1 MRKQSD
7 GCERRVFEPSRNAYV
22 ALGGLFGNSG
32 KVTLVKRIVLLV
44 LTAAAVWVPVGH
56 AAVPCRDRIYNE
68 WYASGKISTTYPA
81 SCYHDA
87 LKHIPADA
95 QVYSNLGSDIRLA
108 LQASLERSTIA
119 NPSRVPSSVGSGH
132 ISPIA
137 SQTKGAVKTETSPNG
152 TVTLVS
158 TSTTGASSG
167 LPTPVVILGAV
178 ALMLAAA
185 GLVGTGVRYVRRR
198 N

>member
-1 MRKQSD
+1 M
-7 GCERRVFEPSRNAYV
+7 GA
-22 ALGGLFGNSG
+22 AG
-32 KVTLVKRIVLLV
+32 KVTPVKRILLLV
-44 LTAAAVWVPVGH
+44 LTAAAVWVPVGN

-81 SCYHDA
+81 SCYRDA

-95 QVYSNLGSDIRLA
+95 QVYSNLGSDIKLA
-108 LQASLERSTIA
+108 LQAAVDRSTSA
-119 NPSRVPSSVGSGH
+119 NPARIPASVGSGH

-137 SQTKGAVKTETSPNG
+137 SETRGAV
-152 TVTLVS
+152 
-158 TSTTGASSG
+158 TTKNEQALAASATGSSSG

-185 GLVGTGVRYVRRR
+185 GLVGTGVRYVRKRS
-198 N
+198 

>member
-1 MRKQSD
+1 
-7 GCERRVFEPSRNAYV
+7 
-22 ALGGLFGNSG
+22 
-32 KVTLVKRIVLLV
+32 VKRILLLA

-68 WYASGKISTTYPA
+68 WYASGKISTTYA
-81 SCYHDA
+81 TSCYRDA

-95 QVYSNLGSDIRLA
+95 QVYSNLGADIKLA
-108 LQASLERSTIA
+108 LQAALARSTSA
-119 NPSRVPSSVGSGH
+119 NPSRIPASVGSGR

-137 SQTKGAVKTETSPNG
+137 SQTKGAVTTSSP
-152 TVTLVS
+152 VL
-158 TSTTGASSG
+158 ASSNTSNG

-185 GLVGTGVRYVRRR
+185 GLVGTGVRYVRKR

>member
-1 MRKQSD
+1 
-7 GCERRVFEPSRNAYV
+7 
-22 ALGGLFGNSG
+22 
-32 KVTLVKRIVLLV
+32 
-44 LTAAAVWVPVGH
+44 VWIPVGH

-81 SCYHDA
+81 SCYRDA

-95 QVYSNLGSDIRLA
+95 QVYSNLGSDIKLA
-108 LQASLERSTIA
+108 LQASLDRSTGK

-152 TVTLVS
+152 TVTLAS
-158 TSTTGASSG
+158 STTGGSSG
-167 LPTPVVILGAV
+167 LPTPVIILGAV